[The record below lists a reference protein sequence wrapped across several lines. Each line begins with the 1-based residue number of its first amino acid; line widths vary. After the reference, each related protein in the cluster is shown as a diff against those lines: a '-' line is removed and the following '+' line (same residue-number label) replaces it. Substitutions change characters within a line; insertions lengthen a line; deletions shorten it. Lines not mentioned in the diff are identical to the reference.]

1 MGGRGRPSYCFE
13 VDPEEKFYGLMVRV
27 AGRFVQIQNQAAG
40 SRHTKDGS
48 LHFVTPE
55 TDRSQKAVARRLA
68 ENVASIRFDDLPREA
83 VDNAAMLVASTV
95 ASAALGTHIE
105 SARSFRKMVL
115 DRSGGSNQ
123 CSAWFEPDLRFSL
136 VDAVRLNAVRSSAAA
151 SDDSDLRNIIHLG
164 TPATTAAIA
173 AAEYRG
179 STGAD
184 LLTAIVCGYE
194 SAARIG
200 WAITPGYQEV
210 GFHGC
215 VAAIFASTVASG
227 KLLGLDVDALT
238 NAIALAA
245 TSISGLVRSADV
257 STAREHH
264 DSMAAALGIEAAIA
278 ASYGFTSDEYVFERP
293 QGYFE
298 VFGRT
303 PSAEG
308 RQAVLD
314 EFGKRWE
321 IVDSMAIKLMPGGQ
335 PFHAG
340 GEAGAGAIRAA
351 KVEAD
356 EVSSITL
363 TAPGLIELI
372 GPVHPTNLVE
382 MAHSQA
388 YFVAAGVV
396 DGGVTWQHAAPE
408 KISDPRIHQMID
420 RISVGPENVEAA
432 AEFRHG
438 ATVTV
443 GTRAGNYTTCSVHE
457 PTGSAAQGLG
467 WEDVDSKFEALTP
480 LAGLSA
486 SETTQA
492 LQLIHRLAEL
502 PNAGQLAK
510 ALSQGPGDGSRTQAE
525 DDSSNV
531 PTSELVERNP

>member
-1 MGGRGRPSYCFE
+1 MRSSISENF
-13 VDPEEKFYGLMVRV
+13 
-27 AGRFVQIQNQAAG
+27 G
-40 SRHTKDGS
+40 SQTS
-48 LHFVTPE
+48 
-55 TDRSQKAVARRLA
+55 VARCLA
-68 ENVASIRFDDLPREA
+68 ENIASIRFEGLPRDA
-83 VDNAAMLVASTV
+83 VNNAAMLVASTV

-105 SARSFRKMVL
+105 SARSIRAML
-115 DRSGGSNQ
+115 LERSSGSNQ
-123 CSAWFEPDLRFSL
+123 CSAWFEPERRFTM

-151 SDDSDLRNIIHLG
+151 SDDSDLRNIVHLG
-164 TPATTAAIA
+164 TPATTAAMA
-173 AAEYRG
+173 AAEYHG
-179 STGAD
+179 STGAE
-184 LLTAIVCGYE
+184 LLTAVVCGYE
-194 SAARIG
+194 AAARIG
-200 WAITPGYQEV
+200 WAITPGYKDV

-227 KLLGLDVDALT
+227 KLIGLDVDAMT

-264 DSMAAALGIEAAIA
+264 DSMAATLGVEAAIT

-303 PSAEG
+303 TPSEG
-308 RQAVLD
+308 RQAVVD

-321 IVDSMAIKLMPGGQ
+321 IVNSMAIKLMPGGH

-351 KVEAD
+351 KVEAE

-396 DGGVTWQHAAPE
+396 DGGVTWQHATPE
-408 KISDPRIHQMID
+408 KIADPRIHQMID
-420 RISVGPENVEAA
+420 RISVGPEKSESA

-443 GTRAGNYTTCSVHE
+443 GSRAGSYTTCTVPE
-457 PTGSAAQGLG
+457 PAGSAALG
-467 WEDVDSKFEALTP
+467 VDWDDVDSKFKALTP
-480 LAGLSA
+480 LAGLTA
-486 SETTQA
+486 TETNQA
-492 LQLIHRLAEL
+492 LQLIHRLADL
-502 PNAGQLAK
+502 PSTAQLTE
-510 ALSQGPGDGSRTQAE
+510 ALSQGPRERSSAHAEGDSRNA
-525 DDSSNV
+525 
-531 PTSELVERNP
+531 PTFDLVERNA